1 MSEPMALRMVWPPMP
16 QAEERPLSICI
27 SEQLLTLLK
36 KLDYPCSE
44 EMLASATLIEDE
56 GYELTGTRY
65 DFETLAGFVAGDA
78 NHSRPSRKREQLYE
92 IAEAL
97 ENALSARARFG

>member
-1 MSEPMALRMVWPPMP
+1 MPPTD
-16 QAEERPLSICI
+16 ERPLSICI
-27 SEQLLTLLK
+27 SGQQLALLK

-44 EMLASATLIEDE
+44 RVLASATLIEDE
-56 GYELTGTRY
+56 GFELTGSRC

-78 NHSRPSRKREQLYE
+78 NHGRPGRRRDQLYD
-92 IAEAL
+92 IALAL

>member
-1 MSEPMALRMVWPPMP
+1 MVGAAMAPTN
-16 QAEERPLSICI
+16 ERPLSTCI
-27 SEQLLTLLK
+27 SGQQLALLK

-44 EMLASATLIEDE
+44 RVLASATLIEDE
-56 GYELTGTRY
+56 GFEITGSRY

-78 NHSRPSRKREQLYE
+78 NHGRPGRRRDQLYD

-97 ENALSARARFG
+97 ESVL